1 MLPEALLLLNDHA
14 RGSHEAR
21 ARPYLLQCSEDTQSA
36 RKSAP
41 ATLRE
46 NFKRRL
52 LSVAAEELS
61 SPWVGF
67 DEKTI

>member
-21 ARPYLLQCSEDTQSA
+21 ARPCLLQSA
-36 RKSAP
+36 RRSPP
-41 ATLRE
+41 ATQRE

-61 SPWVGF
+61 SPWVDF